1 MKKLLTIA
9 LLSLLSLTWACN
21 TGEKSAPKQNLP
33 AKQETS
39 PVKVIDV
46 KQAYELIQKDSSVVV
61 IDVRTPQE
69 FNSETGH
76 VPGAKLMPVNEIEKW
91 ADELATMK
99 DRKFVVICRSGNR
112 STMASNY
119 LASKGFS
126 NIYNVAGGMID
137 WNRNQ
142 LPVEK
147 SQN

>member
-1 MKKLLTIA
+1 MKRYLTIF
-9 LLSLLSLTWACN
+9 LISLLSLSWSCSK
-21 TGEKSAPKQNLP
+21 GEKSEPRQNLP
-33 AKQETS
+33 AQQEAS

-46 KQAYELIQKDSSVVV
+46 QQAYELIQKDSSVVV

-91 ADELATMK
+91 ADELASMK
-99 DRKFVVICRSGNR
+99 DRKLVVICRSGNR
-112 STMASNY
+112 STIASNY

-126 NIYNVAGGMID
+126 NIYNVAGGMTD

-147 SQN
+147 SEN